1 MNWVKLAAP
10 ALAALLLAAPA
21 GAQTSGFE
29 GQKFVQAV
37 RDRDATEALELLR
50 TRGPTVINA
59 RDEKGETALIV
70 AILRRDSSWTGHLL
84 TEGADP
90 NLPARNGDTPLIAA
104 ARVGFRDAVDWLIE
118 LGAKVDLDNRMGE
131 TPLIV
136 AVQSRHT
143 PIVRELLERGAN
155 PDKTDS
161 AAGYS
166 ARDYAKR
173 DNRGG
178 EILRLIEAKKPKPA
192 APQRRASSLRRA
204 SGRSAP
210 KGAGRLGGRSA
221 AAQPCA
227 APGRAAGARRRA

>member
-21 GAQTSGFE
+21 EAQSGGFD

-37 RDRDATEALELLR
+37 RDRDGSEAMELLR
-50 TRGPTVINA
+50 ARGSSIINA
-59 RDEKGETALIV
+59 RDEKGESALIV
-70 AILRRDSSWTGHLL
+70 AILRRDDVWTGFLL
-84 TEGADP
+84 DQGADP

-104 ARVGFRDAVDWLIE
+104 ARAGYTGAVGELIQ
-118 LGAKVDLDNRMGE
+118 LKAKIDGANRMGE

-136 AVQSRHT
+136 AVQNRHAG
-143 PIVRELLERGAN
+143 IARILLAAGAD

-173 DNRGG
+173 DTRTR
-178 EILRLIEAKKPKPA
+178 EILKLIEAADVERKAASKPKI
-192 APQRRASSLRRA
+192 
-204 SGRSAP
+204 G
-210 KGAGRLGGRSA
+210 
-221 AAQPCA
+221 
-227 APGRAAGARRRA
+227 